1 MTPVKRTLTSL
12 RVRNFKAIEDTGILA
27 PGGLTVFIGDNGVGK
42 SSVLE
47 ALRFTASLSRETLD
61 GALDPFGGY
70 EHLRWKGGKRLGRAT
85 PAAPFKEYHPIQLS
99 SAATSAGATA
109 SAFVQLSGQNRNEVT
124 FEREELKVGA
134 ERHVRPAEPT
144 SQRAPGREA
153 GSGGP
158 AERAPSPDRSILWA
172 TSWFDDWQ
180 FLDMVPARMGQPVR
194 RARERAHVRLSPDG
208 ANLAEY
214 LLDLRQSDG
223 GIDAFNGLVETLQVI
238 LPYARDVDTVMTQML
253 ERQVALRL
261 HEGSFS
267 VPGWMLSTGTLRLV
281 ALLALLRHP
290 RPPSLLCVEEIENGL
305 DPRTI
310 HLVVEE
316 LREAADSGRTQ
327 ILVTTHSPYLLDLVD
342 LDHLVLVARDGGGP
356 PRFDRPAEHD
366 DVREWGKRFAPGQL
380 YTMGTLHEKRGG

>member
-1 MTPVKRTLTSL
+1 VTTAKRTLSSV
-12 RVRNFKAIEDTGILA
+12 RIRNFKAIEDTGILEPA
-27 PGGLTVFIGDNGVGK
+27 GLSVFIGDNGVGK

-47 ALRFTASLSRETLD
+47 ALSFTAALSHETLD

-85 PAAPFKEYHPIQLS
+85 PEAPFKEYHPIQISLRGHVGRVS
-99 SAATSAGATA
+99 A
-109 SAFVQLSGQNRNEVT
+109 SAFVQLSGQNRNIVT
-124 FEREELKVGA
+124 FDREELKVGA
-134 ERHVRPAEPT
+134 DRRVRAGEPQRPPARGRDGEGPPERE
-144 SQRAPGREA
+144 
-153 GSGGP
+153 
-158 AERAPSPDRSILWA
+158 PSPDRSILWA

-180 FLDMVPARMGQPVR
+180 FLDMVPGRMGQPVR
-194 RARERAHVRLSPDG
+194 RARERPNVRLSADG

-214 LLDLRQSDG
+214 LLDLRNADG
-223 GIDAFNGLVETLQVI
+223 GVDAFNGLVETLQVI
-238 LPYARDVDTVMTQML
+238 LPYARDMDTVMTQML

-261 HEGSFS
+261 HEGGFS

-316 LREAADSGRTQ
+316 LREAAESGRTQ
-327 ILVTTHSPYLLDLVD
+327 ILVTTHSPYLLDLVP
-342 LDHLVLVARDGGGP
+342 LESLVLVARDGGGP
-356 PRFDRPAEHD
+356 PRFDRPAEHEE
-366 DVREWGKRFAPGQL
+366 VREWAKRFAPGRL
-380 YTMGTLHEKRGG
+380 YTMGTLHEKRGGQ